1 MGHSCDFFLATPS
14 ELRGVF
20 PGWGRPARERVERV
34 MRNPFTRSEITY
46 LAWVADPADDTPT
59 EPVRGDSYWARIS
72 WLRSEQMTH
81 VDALMI
87 GALLSVLLDRSTDAL
102 AWIDR
107 WSNLPPLA
115 PPAKWTEADRSVAC
129 LFALPEPFVAA
140 LAALEESSL
149 AQVGDTWRNAM
160 ENKDWDVEACAEL
173 LACLRTLARES
184 RGNGKALFCV
194 MYP

>member
-1 MGHSCDFFLATPS
+1 MGNSCDFFLATPS

-20 PGWGRPARERVERV
+20 PGWGRPAHDRVERV
-34 MRNPFTRSEITY
+34 MRNPFTRTEIAY
-46 LAWVADPADDTPT
+46 LGWVADPADDTPPA
-59 EPVRGDSYWARIS
+59 PVRGDSYWERIS
-72 WLRSEQMTH
+72 WLRSEGMSH
-81 VDALMI
+81 VHPLMI
-87 GALLSVLLDRSTDAL
+87 GALLSVLLDPSTDPL
-102 AWIDR
+102 DWIDR
-107 WSNLPPLA
+107 VSNPPPLA
-115 PPAKWTEADRSVAC
+115 PPAKWTEGDESVF

-149 AQVGDTWRNAM
+149 AQVADTWRNAM
-160 ENKDWDVEACAEL
+160 EDKDWDVEACAEL